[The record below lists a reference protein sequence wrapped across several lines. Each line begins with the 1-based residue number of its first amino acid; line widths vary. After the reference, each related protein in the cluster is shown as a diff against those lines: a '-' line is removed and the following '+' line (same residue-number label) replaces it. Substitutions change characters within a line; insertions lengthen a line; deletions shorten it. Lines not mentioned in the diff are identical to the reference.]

1 MGIAHQTAASCR
13 GKVLQSSC
21 YMNQPQLMFSLFIL
35 WFLSFVVVEGGWD
48 SGAVSPV
55 PAYVAAGLW
64 AERHVCGSGCC
75 AEAPEGP
82 YLGFSWALCCHGVVW
97 CGAAHRAVAAPSS
110 LPQTRGEGFLTHP
123 GGSHGTLKGLVPPSL
138 GKQKAVGAPSQHSPM
153 LGPCSPHLLE
163 QVGALVI
170 Q

>member
-35 WFLSFVVVEGGWD
+35 CFLSFLVVEGSWD

-55 PAYVAAGLW
+55 PAYIAAGPW

-82 YLGFSWALCCHGVVW
+82 FLGFSWALCCHGVVW
-97 CGAAHRAVAAPSS
+97 SCSQSCSGSFFPFSD
-110 LPQTRGEGFLTHP
+110 QMRGI
-123 GGSHGTLKGLVPPSL
+123 S
-138 GKQKAVGAPSQHSPM
+138 HSPWG
-153 LGPCSPHLLE
+153 LSRDS
-163 QVGALVI
+163 
-170 Q
+170 

>member
-1 MGIAHQTAASCR
+1 MLQQACGQKGMCVGLAAVPR
-13 GKVLQSSC
+13 PLRVPFWG
-21 YMNQPQLMFSLFIL
+21 
-35 WFLSFVVVEGGWD
+35 
-48 SGAVSPV
+48 SPGLC
-55 PAYVAAGLW
+55 AAM
-64 AERHVCGSGCC
+64 
-75 AEAPEGP
+75 
-82 YLGFSWALCCHGVVW
+82 VW